1 MKAEEATIKLTIIGW
16 WGAYPEAGQA
26 TSGYLLQTSQHNI
39 LLDCGSGVLEKLQ
52 RYLNLE
58 NIDAVVLSHYHH
70 DHIADLGCLQYAAR
84 VLMDLGKRKTPL
96 EIYGHAEDH
105 HFADLSYHEFTV
117 GRAIDT
123 QTELQIGDAVFTFWP
138 NVHPDPCYSM
148 RIQSPNTV
156 LAYISDTQWDD
167 GLVEAARDADLLI
180 CESSLYDE
188 YKGVVG
194 GHLTAGEAGII
205 AREAVAKR
213 LVLSHL
219 PHFGNHVDLVAQAAK
234 VFNGPVELA
243 ETGKSWEL

>member
-1 MKAEEATIKLTIIGW
+1 MLGQLQ
-16 WGAYPEAGQA
+16 AY
-26 TSGYLLQTSQHNI
+26 
-39 LLDCGSGVLEKLQ
+39 LE
-52 RYLNLE
+52 LE
-58 NIDAVVLSHYHH
+58 QIDAVVLSHYHH

-84 VLMDLGKRKTPL
+84 VLMDLGKRETPL
-96 EIYGHAEDH
+96 EIFGHAEDH
-105 HFADLSYHEFTV
+105 HFGGLSYHEFTV

-123 QTELQIGDAVFTFWP
+123 QTKLKLGEAVFTFWP

-148 RIQSPNTV
+148 RIESNNRV
-156 LAYISDTQWDD
+156 LAYISDTEWDD

-194 GHLTAGEAGII
+194 GHLTAGEAGKI
-205 AREAVAKR
+205 AREANAKK

-219 PHFGNHVDLVAQAAK
+219 PHFGIHTDLVAQASD
-234 VFNGPVELA
+234 VFSGPVELA